1 MNLNFINSVKENG
14 VVGAGGAGFPTH
26 VKLNAKAEYIVVNGA
41 ECEPL
46 LRVDQLLMVDET
58 QKILEALDYIVKS
71 SGAKKAFIG
80 LKEKYKEAINS
91 LDSKIDSFENMEIK
105 KLGNFYPAGDEQ
117 VLVYETTGR
126 IVPEGG
132 IPLNVGVIVIN
143 VETLLNVYNSM
154 NEESVTEKYITVT
167 GNVKDPQ
174 TVKVPIGVSIKEV
187 IDLAGGTSL
196 DEYKVI
202 NGGPMMGKIVKDIKE
217 PVTKTTKGLIVLPI
231 DHSLV
236 QTFDK
241 SIGNMLREAKTA
253 CMHCSL
259 CSEVC
264 PRNLI
269 GHNMKPDKLMR
280 LASYG
285 STCEENLS
293 ATTAYLCCE
302 CRLCQYACIM
312 DLQPWKLHQML
323 KEEFISKGINNNNNN
338 KPEKV
343 QDFREY
349 KKYPVNKLIRQLG
362 IKEYDAKAPFNN
374 IKTDYSKVEILLRQ
388 HIGAPAVPIV
398 EKGQKVKKGQKIAK
412 IMENTL
418 GANLHASIEGI
429 IDSISDSSIVISN
442 V

>member
-26 VKLNAKAEYIVVNGA
+26 VKLNAEAEYIVVNGA

-58 QKILEALDYIVKS
+58 PKILEALDYIVKS

-154 NEESVTEKYITVT
+154 NEEPVTEKYITVT
-167 GNVKDPQ
+167 GNVKDSQ
-174 TVKVPIGVSIKEV
+174 TVKVPIGVSIEEV

-202 NGGPMMGKIVKDIKE
+202 NGGPMMGKIVEDIKE

-241 SIGNMLREAKTA
+241 SIENMLREAKTA

-285 STCEENLS
+285 STCEEDLS

-323 KEEFISKGINNNNNN
+323 KEEFISKGIKNNNNN

-343 QDFREY
+343 QEFREY

-362 IKEYDAKAPFNN
+362 IKEYDVKAPLSN
-374 IKTDYSKVEILLRQ
+374 IKTDYSKVEILLSQ
-388 HIGAPAVPIV
+388 HIGAPAVPVV
-398 EKGQKVKKGQKIAK
+398 EKGQRVKKGQKIAK

-429 IDSISDSSIVISN
+429 VDSISDSSIVISN

>member
-26 VKLNAKAEYIVVNGA
+26 VKLNAEAEYIVVNGA

-58 QKILEALDYIVKS
+58 LKILEALDYIVKS
-71 SGAKKAFIG
+71 SGAQKAFIG

-154 NEESVTEKYITVT
+154 NEEPVTEKYITVT
-167 GNVKDPQ
+167 GNVKDSQ
-174 TVKVPIGVSIKEV
+174 TVKVPIGVSIEEV

-202 NGGPMMGKIVKDIKE
+202 NGGPMMGKIVEDIKE

-241 SIGNMLREAKTA
+241 SIENMLREAKTA

-269 GHNMKPDKLMR
+269 GHNMIPDKLMR

-285 STCEENLS
+285 STCDEDLS

-323 KEEFISKGINNNNNN
+323 KEEFISKGIKNTNNN

-343 QDFREY
+343 QEFREY
-349 KKYPVNKLIRQLG
+349 KKYPVSKLIRQLG
-362 IKEYDAKAPFNN
+362 IKEYDSKAPFNN
-374 IKTDYSKVEILLRQ
+374 VKTNYSKVEILLRQ
-388 HIGAPAVPIV
+388 HIGAPAVPVV
-398 EKGQKVKKGQKIAK
+398 EKGQRVKKGQKIAK
-412 IMENTL
+412 IMDNTL
-418 GANLHASIEGI
+418 GANLHSSIEGI
-429 IDSISDSSIVISN
+429 VDFISDTSIVISN

>member
-1 MNLNFINSVKENG
+1 MNLNFINSVKVNG
-14 VVGAGGAGFPTH
+14 VVGAGGAGFPTY
-26 VKLNAKAEYIVVNGA
+26 VKLNAEAEYIVVNGA

-46 LRVDQLLMVDET
+46 LRVDQILMVDET

-91 LDSKIDSFENMEIK
+91 LDSKIDSFENMELK

-154 NEESVTEKYITVT
+154 NEEPVTEKYITVT
-167 GNVKDPQ
+167 GDVKDPQ
-174 TVKVPIGVSIKEV
+174 TVKIPIGVSIKEV
-187 IDLAGGTSL
+187 IDSAGGTRL

-202 NGGPMMGKIVKDIKE
+202 NGGPMMGKIVEDIKE

-285 STCEENLS
+285 STCEEDLS

-323 KEEFISKGINNNNNN
+323 KEEFISKGIKNNKNN

-343 QDFREY
+343 QEFREY

-388 HIGAPAVPIV
+388 HIGAPAVPVV
-398 EKGQKVKKGQKIAK
+398 EKGQRVKKGQKIAK

-429 IDSISDSSIVISN
+429 VDSISNSSIVISN

>member
-26 VKLNAKAEYIVVNGA
+26 VKLNAEAEYIVVNGA

-58 QKILEALDYIVKS
+58 LKILEALDYIVKS
-71 SGAKKAFIG
+71 SGAQKAFIG

-154 NEESVTEKYITVT
+154 NEEPVTEKYITVT
-167 GNVKDPQ
+167 GNVKDSQ
-174 TVKVPIGVSIKEV
+174 TVKVPIGVSIEEV

-202 NGGPMMGKIVKDIKE
+202 NGGPMMGKIVEDIKE

-241 SIGNMLREAKTA
+241 SIENMLREAKTA

-285 STCEENLS
+285 STCDEDLS

-323 KEEFISKGINNNNNN
+323 KEEFVSKGIKNNNNN

-343 QDFREY
+343 QEFREY
-349 KKYPVNKLIRQLG
+349 KKYPVNKLVRQLG

-388 HIGAPAVPIV
+388 HIGAPAVPVV
-398 EKGQKVKKGQKIAK
+398 EKGQRVKKGQKIAK

-429 IDSISDSSIVISN
+429 VDSISDSSIVISN

>member
-26 VKLNAKAEYIVVNGA
+26 VKLNAEAEYIVVNGA

-46 LRVDQLLMVDET
+46 LRVDQILMVDET

-91 LDSKIDSFENMEIK
+91 LDSKIDSFENMELK

-154 NEESVTEKYITVT
+154 NEEPVTEKYITVT
-167 GNVKDPQ
+167 GDVKDPQ
-174 TVKVPIGVSIKEV
+174 TVKIPIGVSIKEV
-187 IDLAGGTSL
+187 IDSAGGTRL

-202 NGGPMMGKIVKDIKE
+202 NGGPMMGKIVEDIKE

-285 STCEENLS
+285 STCEEDLS

-323 KEEFISKGINNNNNN
+323 KEEFISKGIKNNNNN

-343 QDFREY
+343 QEFREY

-362 IKEYDAKAPFNN
+362 IKEYEVKAPLSN
-374 IKTDYSKVEILLRQ
+374 IKTDYSKVEILLSQ
-388 HIGAPAVPIV
+388 HIGAPAVPVV
-398 EKGQKVKKGQKIAK
+398 EKGQRVKKGQKIAK

-429 IDSISDSSIVISN
+429 VDSISDSSIVISN